1 MNDTTTTTTTEAVV
15 EDDHEVRRHPV
26 LRALG
31 WVAIVA
37 LAIWPFPVW

>member
-1 MNDTTTTTTTEAVV
+1 MNDTTTATETTV
-15 EDDHEVRRHPV
+15 EDDREGRRHPV

-37 LAIWPFPVW
+37 LAISPFPLW